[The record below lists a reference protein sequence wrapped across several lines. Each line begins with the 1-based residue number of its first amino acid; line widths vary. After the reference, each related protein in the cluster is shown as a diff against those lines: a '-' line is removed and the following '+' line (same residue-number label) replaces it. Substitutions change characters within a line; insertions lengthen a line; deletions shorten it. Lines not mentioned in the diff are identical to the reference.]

1 MTTSSPR
8 RLGLAATIAVLLLA
22 ACASTPQLDAQWT
35 DPQFGAQSGFLHGA
49 TVLIA
54 CDAYDPVLRQ
64 ICQDQVAS
72 EVVARGATP
81 VFAAPDTPLV
91 GDRAVDGQL
100 LPAARGAGAK
110 ALLVVTIAPAL
121 GDVGPAFSIGIGG
134 FGFGRH
140 GAVGVGV
147 EAPIGGGR
155 VSTGYSANGRVT
167 DVATGRLVW
176 AARAVTAPSPDVN
189 AQLGE
194 LSRTMFGAADKSGL
208 F

>member
-1 MTTSSPR
+1 MDTSSSR
-8 RLGLAATIAVLLLA
+8 CLGRLAVAATALLG
-22 ACASTPQLDAQWT
+22 ACASTPQPDAQWT
-35 DPQFGAQSGFLHGA
+35 DPQLGAQSGFLHGA

-72 EVVARGATP
+72 EVVARGGTP
-81 VFAAPDTPLV
+81 AFAAPDTPLAA
-91 GDRAVDGQL
+91 DRAVDGQL
-100 LPAARGAGAK
+100 LPAARSAGAK
-110 ALLVVTIAPAL
+110 ALLVVTVAPAAT
-121 GDVGPAFSIGIGG
+121 DVSPAFSIGIGG

-140 GAVGVGV
+140 SAVGVGV

-155 VSTGYSANGRVT
+155 VTTGYAANGRVT

-176 AARAVTAPSPDVN
+176 AARAATAPSPDLN
-189 AQLGE
+189 AQIGE
-194 LSRTMFGAADKSGL
+194 LSRTMFGAADRSGL